1 MSNGGWCWT
10 QNLNKRAM
18 LQEWVN
24 SKSSKFVEHC
34 HYVSLNAASWLAGKH
49 WKPKG
54 EPPISRGPW
63 VPWLTNISALKQH
76 TAAGIRALYRIVQ
89 GIQSFTFAIFA
100 MMQPP
105 LSSQA
110 SQSEAK
116 LLRMLQQRRAAKS
129 QATTPSN
136 LSTSS
141 RDSLTFSTS
150 KRYRIN
156 TSLPRLPHF
165 LGSADI
171 PTGVSA
177 AFLVSF
183 LVHCRSKVE
192 QPTTRAA
199 AMLREN
205 GGVPIAT
212 LCGRVPHRDENHPMD
227 PMDPRTGDFNR
238 HPLTGGPIRGPSRF
252 HVAHAWDAD
261 FEALVDCLVKDA
273 GAELDRRYNLDIFGE
288 DVECPER
295 SSQRSVTGVADSPI
309 ESLQATVAAVQE
321 VVLILDK
328 DALCFSRLWVLTEA
342 MMAVS
347 SNKLRISSTASLGS
361 TEMDIQTWE
370 ERVDG
375 IDWSLATS
383 SRKNDERRLRKFAE
397 RVWDMNGI
405 GTDRLLAQLKVALRK
420 YIYGQILVK
429 DRYSDTV
436 NC

>member
-1 MSNGGWCWT
+1 
-10 QNLNKRAM
+10 
-18 LQEWVN
+18 
-24 SKSSKFVEHC
+24 
-34 HYVSLNAASWLAGKH
+34 
-49 WKPKG
+49 
-54 EPPISRGPW
+54 
-63 VPWLTNISALKQH
+63 
-76 TAAGIRALYRIVQ
+76 
-89 GIQSFTFAIFA
+89 
-100 MMQPP
+100 MQPP
-105 LSSQA
+105 LSSA
-110 SQSEAK
+110 QSEEK
-116 LLRMLQQRRAAKS
+116 LLKMLQQRRAAKS

-141 RDSLTFSTS
+141 RDLTFSTS

-165 LGSADI
+165 LAAADV

-177 AFLVSF
+177 AFLVSS
-183 LVHCRSKVE
+183 LVHCRSKVA

-199 AMLREN
+199 ARVLREN
-205 GGVPIAT
+205 GGAMAT
-212 LCGRVPHRDENHPMD
+212 LCGRVPHRETDENHPTN
-227 PMDPRTGDFNR
+227 PMDPRNPGDSNS
-238 HPLTGGPIRGPSRF
+238 HPLTGGPMRGPSRS

-261 FEALVDCLVKDA
+261 FEALVDSLVKDA
-273 GAELDRRYNLDIFGE
+273 GAELDQRYHLDIFGSGE
-288 DVECPER
+288 DVERCPER
-295 SSQRSVTGVADSPI
+295 SSQRSGVTGVTEVAADSHI

-342 MMAVS
+342 MMAVR
-347 SNKLRISSTASLGS
+347 SNKLRICPTASLGS
-361 TEMDIQTWE
+361 TAMDIQTWE
-370 ERVDG
+370 ERIDG

-429 DRYSDTV
+429 DGYSDTV